1 MFLEVKKL
9 FDLKVNQGY
18 VLEFSMELKPRPE
31 LSLYLRLWDSTGLK
45 PPGTAKFEPPTW
57 SETRAIFVLFLFKV
71 ICLLWNGLLTH
82 GNRPTQTKNNTNYKR
97 PTENKNKSLGIL
109 RSSPSASFRSIS
121 SLTDRYLARLMQR
134 FGYTVSLPA
143 SQCVL
148 CVLVTQALMQTMGR
162 VKEREKM
169 FLESYIWKLTKNLTF
184 ASSH

>member
-1 MFLEVKKL
+1 MA
-9 FDLKVNQGY
+9 Y
-18 VLEFSMELKPRPE
+18 SHM
-31 LSLYLRLWDSTGLK
+31 
-45 PPGTAKFEPPTW
+45 
-57 SETRAIFVLFLFKV
+57 AIDQHK
-71 ICLLWNGLLTH
+71 
-82 GNRPTQTKNNTNYKR
+82 QKNNTNYKR

-143 SQCVL
+143 SQSVL
-148 CVLVTQALMQTMGR
+148 CVLATQALMQTMGR